1 MKSKKVYNRPTIAI
15 TEYECAN
22 LIANSM
28 EVTSKGVSEIEDFE
42 VQSNERVWDNLW

>member
-15 TEYECAN
+15 TECECTN

-28 EVTSKGVSEIEDFE
+28 EISSKGVSEIEDFE
-42 VQSNERVWDNLW
+42 AQTNERAWDNLW